1 MSQKYTIIVAGG
13 KGERMQ
19 TELPKQFIPIA
30 KKPLLMHTISK
41 FYAYDASMH
50 LILVLPANQVDYWQV
65 LCQKHNFHI
74 PHQIVTGGETRF
86 HSVSN
91 GLSTISGSGLV
102 AIHDG
107 VRPFVSIDTITR
119 CFEMAAE
126 KGAAIPSIEIVD
138 SIRYFDKNENKSVDR
153 NSYCLI
159 QTPQVFQVDLIKKGF
174 KQVYS
179 PSFTDDA
186 SVVEAMGEKVYLVDG
201 NRENIKI
208 TTPYDLELAN
218 SFLSKLTL

>member
-1 MSQKYTIIVAGG
+1 MNYTIIVAGG

-30 KKPLLMHTISK
+30 DKPLLMHTINK
-41 FYAYDASMH
+41 FHQYDATMH
-50 LILVLPANQVDYWQV
+50 LILVLPAIQIDYWQV
-65 LCQKHNFHI
+65 LCQKHHFHI
-74 PHQIVTGGETRF
+74 PHRIVSGGETRF
-86 HSVSN
+86 HSVLN
-91 GLSTISGSGLV
+91 GLTTISGAGLV

-107 VRPFVSIDTITR
+107 VRPFVSIETISR

-126 KGAAIPSIEIVD
+126 KGSAIPSVEIVD
-138 SIRYFDKNENKSVDR
+138 SIRVFDKNENKSVDR
-153 NSYCLI
+153 NSFCLI
-159 QTPQVFQVDLIKKGF
+159 QTPQVFQIDLLKKAF
-174 KQVYS
+174 KQAYS

-186 SVVEAMGEKVYLVDG
+186 SVLEAMGERVYLVDG

-218 SFLSKLTL
+218 SFLSKLVL